1 MMSLSTVIITGA
13 NRGIGFELT
22 KRFLLSNEW
31 KILACCRN
39 PDGAD
44 ALKDLAENSSN
55 RVEICRLD
63 LTNENSIKAFSEK
76 ISGRAIDVLLNNAGI
91 MGGNH
96 QSAFDMD
103 FDAWFETFKV
113 NTMAP
118 LRMVQA
124 SIENLRQSSNPR
136 IITISSQMGSL
147 NRMGKGSYAYRSS
160 KAALNKVMQVLAA
173 ELEQEGIIVTV
184 MHPGWVQTDMG
195 GKDAD
200 ISPQASAE
208 GLFRVI
214 TSLKKSD
221 NGRFLQWTGED
232 HPW

>member
-1 MMSLSTVIITGA
+1 MSLSTVIITGA
-13 NRGIGFELT
+13 NRGIGIELA
-22 KRFLLSNEW
+22 KRFLLSGEW
-31 KILACCRN
+31 RIIACCRD
-39 PDGAD
+39 PEGAH
-44 ALKDLAENSSN
+44 ALKKLAENSN
-55 RVEICRLD
+55 GKVEVYKLD
-63 LTNENSIKAFSEK
+63 LTNESSIKVFSEK

-91 MGGNH
+91 MGGNR
-96 QSAFDMD
+96 QSALDMD
-103 FDAWFETFKV
+103 FDAWAETFKV

-124 SIENLRQSSNPR
+124 SIGNLRQSSNPR

-160 KAALNKVMQVLAA
+160 KAAINKVMQVLAA

-195 GKDAD
+195 GKDAE
-200 ISPQASAE
+200 ISAQTSAE
-208 GLFRVI
+208 GLFKVI